1 MTPRFLVSTVAVAAA
16 CTLALGSLSASERS
30 VRSSSIGGDLIAGRP
45 APAKNVTAGA
55 DDPDEV
61 RERGIAWLIKRQ
73 AKDGGWGAGNWGT
86 DDLSAPS
93 DVATTVVSIM
103 ALLRDA
109 GDTDKHSAAIERAA
123 LFVVGAVETSPD
135 GPRLDTPTGTQP
147 QHKLGSL
154 VDTHLAAMI
163 LGDLAPRF
171 EGETKARLNR
181 GWDKVLGKVQ
191 QAQAADG
198 SFADDGWAPVLSG
211 SYAAQSLIKAK
222 EAGRGVV
229 DDDVLEKAE
238 RYQAAQVSE
247 SGEFATGKAAGV
259 ALYSVAGTMK
269 ANKDAARR
277 GAASG
282 SAPEAEAAV
291 AQARS
296 VVSADASGALMA
308 GFGSV
313 GGEEML
319 AYTMISD
326 TLAEDGGDTWD
337 AWETKINSYLSG
349 IQNKDGSWSG
359 HHCITST
366 TFVTAT
372 ALMTLG
378 AADHAKLTA
387 ARAEGDAPTKL

>member
-1 MTPRFLVSTVAVAAA
+1 MIASRAAPVTGPSTTSAA
-16 CTLALGSLSASERS
+16 TQ
-30 VRSSSIGGDLIAGRP
+30 DP
-45 APAKNVTAGA
+45 AEA
-55 DDPDEV
+55 
-61 RERGIAWLIKRQ
+61 RRMGIEWLIKRQ

-109 GDTDKHSAAIERAA
+109 GAGDKHADAIERAS
-123 LFVVGAVETSPD
+123 LFVVSAIETAPD
-135 GPRLDTPTGTQP
+135 GPRLDTPTNTQP
-147 QHKLGSL
+147 QHKLGTL

-171 EGETKARLNR
+171 SGETKARLNR

-198 SFADDGWAPVLSG
+198 SFANDGWAPVLSG

-222 EAGRGVV
+222 EAGRTVV

-238 RYQAAQVSE
+238 RYQVAQVSE
-247 SGEFATGKAAGV
+247 EGDFATGKAAGV

-269 ANKDAARR
+269 ANKDVARR
-277 GAASG
+277 GAASDA
-282 SAPEAEAAV
+282 APEAERAV
-291 AQARS
+291 EQARS
-296 VVSADASGALMA
+296 RVSADVSGALMA

-337 AWETKINSYLSG
+337 GWEKKINGYLTG
-349 IQNKDGSWSG
+349 IQNADGSWSG

-387 ARAEGDAPTKL
+387 ARASDSPTKL